1 MSYMLETKHII
12 IKWGGGS
19 AVIYEI
25 AVKTK
30 PSQRYGN
37 LKQLQK
43 I

>member
-1 MSYMLETKHII
+1 MSYMLETKHSI
-12 IKWGGGS
+12 IKWGVRS

-30 PSQRYGN
+30 PSQRYGS